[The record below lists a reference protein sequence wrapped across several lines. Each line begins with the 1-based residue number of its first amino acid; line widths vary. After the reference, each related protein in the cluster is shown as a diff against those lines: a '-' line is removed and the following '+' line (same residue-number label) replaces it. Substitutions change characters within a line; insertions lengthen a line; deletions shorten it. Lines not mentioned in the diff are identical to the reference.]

1 MKGWIAWS
9 WRGRSGGRK
18 RRGHHQ
24 HRHHR
29 QSASLEKSRTVA
41 EALGRFLYGTE
52 AAAWTAS

>member
-9 WRGRSGGRK
+9 WSGRSGWRK

-24 HRHHR
+24 HHHR
-29 QSASLEKSRTVA
+29 QSASPEKSRTVA

-52 AAAWTAS
+52 AAALTAS